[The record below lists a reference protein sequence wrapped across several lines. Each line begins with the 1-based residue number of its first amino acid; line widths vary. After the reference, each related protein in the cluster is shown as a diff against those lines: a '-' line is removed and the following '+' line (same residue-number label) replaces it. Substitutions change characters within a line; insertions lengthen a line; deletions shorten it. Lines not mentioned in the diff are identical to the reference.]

1 MLAVALAVLGPAS
14 GCRREPERDF
24 TDKEILLLTDEELA
38 RLTGAGAGTL
48 KPADYEALQREKTRR
63 LDEKVRDARS
73 RLELLKERE
82 QSKERR
88 DLLRRIEA
96 GEWQGT
102 PPQSMPDAVLEVLT
116 ENADALDLDEVERT
130 AVRAELA
137 RRKSGR

>member
-1 MLAVALAVLGPAS
+1 MDTTRSGRRRRPLMSMLAVAFAVLAAAS
-14 GCRREPERDF
+14 GCRKEPERDF
-24 TDKEILLLTDEELA
+24 TDKEILLLTDEELV
-38 RLTGAGAGTL
+38 RLTSAGAGTL

-63 LDEKVRDARS
+63 LDEKVSDARS

-102 PPQSMPDAVLEVLT
+102 PPRSMPDAVRECG
-116 ENADALDLDEVERT
+116 RT
-130 AVRAELA
+130 RP
-137 RRKSGR
+137 